1 MNSIDFSK
9 DLINFID
16 RSPLNY
22 FAVKNASEILE
33 ENGFK
38 KVKEDEVWE
47 LEKGK
52 YYTTRDDSALI
63 AFEIGEDIKKGFDI
77 IGSHIVRLLR
87 LNQIQKWLI

>member
-16 RSPLNY
+16 ASPLNY
-22 FAVKNASEILE
+22 FAVRNAGEILE
-33 ENGFK
+33 GNGFK
-38 KVKEDEVWE
+38 KLREDQVWD

-63 AFEIGEDIKKGFDI
+63 AFEIGEDLKKA
-77 IGSHIVRLLR
+77 L
-87 LNQIQKWLI
+87 K